1 MNSTDPTKA
10 VTLEE
15 LISEGLNGELSQ
27 DTTCYVNRI
36 DDMIFPTTS
45 VFDSYMDF
53 IYPLCVNVQ
62 LSTDEYYQYKMRP
75 KALSY
80 TLYGTIE
87 LWTLILKLNRVQSSM
102 DFDKKI
108 VKVLDPSKTDI
119 LTRIMTYNRQRLDN
133 SKERAGII
141 I

>member
-15 LISEGLNGELSQ
+15 LISEGINGELTP
-27 DTTCYVNRI
+27 DTTYYVNRI

-53 IYPLCVNVQ
+53 IYPICVDVE
-62 LSTDEYYQYKMRP
+62 LTPDEYYRYKMRP

-80 TLYGTIE
+80 LLYGTIE
-87 LWTLILKLNRVQSSM
+87 LWSLLLKLNRVQSSM

-119 LTRIMTYNRQRLDN
+119 LTRIMTYNRERLDK
-133 SKERAGII
+133 SKERSGLLI
-141 I
+141 